1 MCDVRTICT
10 NLDCKGFPGPRSAS
24 SSHWNFRRLWCSRR
38 WYSTTSFGI
47 YDINIACVKVLGFI
61 FGAMFIQWV
70 TYRWIFWLVG
80 LVALVVGLS
89 SAVVIPAHLANT
101 QNSQKEF
108 IPTWRDLDVV
118 GASILT
124 GMARSRP
131 SIIH

>member
-1 MCDVRTICT
+1 
-10 NLDCKGFPGPRSAS
+10 
-24 SSHWNFRRLWCSRR
+24 
-38 WYSTTSFGI
+38 
-47 YDINIACVKVLGFI
+47 
-61 FGAMFIQWV
+61 MFIQWV

-89 SAVVIPAHLANT
+89 SAVVIPAHLANA